1 MLKNYKGEKLTPNQ
15 VAKEIISDK
24 LDLCFYDIEENWTIG
39 GAKPTEKEIVEIVR
53 HLEKHR
59 WAILKKLGIVG

>member
-15 VAKEIISDK
+15 AAKLIIADK
-24 LDLCFYDIEENWTIG
+24 FDSIIVNEEWVITSKSN
-39 GAKPTEKEIVEIVR
+39 PTEKEIDEIVR

-59 WAILKKLGIVG
+59 IAILKKLGLL

>member
-15 VAKEIISDK
+15 MAKLIIADKFDQIIVNEEWVMSDSKPTDKEIEEIS
-24 LDLCFYDIEENWTIG
+24 
-39 GAKPTEKEIVEIVR
+39 R

-59 WAILKKLGIVG
+59 IAILKKLGLR

>member
-15 VAKEIISDK
+15 AAKLMIADRIDSIIVNEMWVINKSNPTDKEI
-24 LDLCFYDIEENWTIG
+24 E
-39 GAKPTEKEIVEIVR
+39 EIVR

-59 WAILKKLGIVG
+59 IAILKKLGIVG

>member
-15 VAKEIISDK
+15 AAKLIIADK
-24 LDLCFYDIEENWTIG
+24 FDQIIVNEEWVITSNSN
-39 GAKPTEKEIVEIVR
+39 PTEKEIEEISR

-59 WAILKKLGIVG
+59 IAIVKKLGLR